1 MANWTNLKTAIHNI
15 IYENTSGD
23 ISGDDLQGV
32 LDSIIDTVGG
42 NSTFKGVAVPSTTVT
57 TPDGPQFYLAHENG
71 VYANFG
77 ITITR
82 TGLYVLE
89 YRDGA
94 WTSKTVYTDE
104 SVAIQPWLNGTNN
117 ITLANN
123 VLTFGS
129 GGFTLLVGNKKYL
142 ISGDVDYTFSRVAAT
157 RGFLYF
163 DLDKVKGR
171 NDGYAVNWTT
181 NNPFVVTTE
190 NLGTGD
196 YYLIASYYVTGLFIN
211 DTQLAYYLNYNAI
224 TTGLNFPNQNKI
236 YQQFGDLFCSA
247 LPQVYVTV
255 DTASNTITIPIGFSV
270 VELTSKNRYTTVIS

>member
-94 WTSKTVYTDE
+94 WTSKTVW
-104 SVAIQPWLNGTNN
+104 SVA
-117 ITLANN
+117 
-123 VLTFGS
+123 
-129 GGFTLLVGNKKYL
+129 
-142 ISGDVDYTFSRVAAT
+142 
-157 RGFLYF
+157 
-163 DLDKVKGR
+163 
-171 NDGYAVNWTT
+171 
-181 NNPFVVTTE
+181 
-190 NLGTGD
+190 
-196 YYLIASYYVTGLFIN
+196 
-211 DTQLAYYLNYNAI
+211 
-224 TTGLNFPNQNKI
+224 
-236 YQQFGDLFCSA
+236 
-247 LPQVYVTV
+247 
-255 DTASNTITIPIGFSV
+255 
-270 VELTSKNRYTTVIS
+270 